1 MKSEVGNTIDKIW
14 WVDLKK
20 SWEQIWSETF
30 WYNYKPDFDFRDF
43 LLEVKDDYY
52 DVLYKD
58 EKQIFTEVFNL
69 IEKNE
74 FKLDIDFLESLS
86 VDQKKYLSWIL
97 FEKFRYYFDK
107 KFTNFGKSLFI
118 WIYRWKE
125 CHGWSCSGDRH
136 ILSEIA
142 ENFEW
147 FDVNYFRQACQFLSN
162 IWDRDI
168 FHVLQEY
175 NLIKNIDNDIKSLEI
190 QEIKSLW
197 EDFSLWVFHA
207 KSDLWYWRE
216 VKYWLYE
223 LDANWQETNLSQTWE
238 VSMLDGKGIYVPYA
252 YVLDRN
258 DESSYKNASWEVYNE
273 YLDSP
278 TWIALFYKWKPVACI
293 SFYIKNWNE
302 LFINQIQKVVRY
314 NYDRYWRC
322 TWKYYSKI
330 IDKIDWKS
338 VLYSVAT
345 NIAKKYNVSRIVIQ
359 WWDNN
364 RWIKEY
370 YKDYETDYFRNCAS
384 IYINDSYPKPH
395 KAKPHLDPEI
405 AHQIYDAF
413 AQWLWFHQ
421 NNDWNRE
428 KEM

>member
-1 MKSEVGNTIDKIW
+1 M
-14 WVDLKK
+14 
-20 SWEQIWSETF
+20 
-30 WYNYKPDFDFRDF
+30 
-43 LLEVKDDYY
+43 
-52 DVLYKD
+52 
-58 EKQIFTEVFNL
+58 
-69 IEKNE
+69 
-74 FKLDIDFLESLS
+74 
-86 VDQKKYLSWIL
+86 
-97 FEKFRYYFDK
+97 
-107 KFTNFGKSLFI
+107 
-118 WIYRWKE
+118 
-125 CHGWSCSGDRH
+125 
-136 ILSEIA
+136 
-142 ENFEW
+142 
-147 FDVNYFRQACQFLSN
+147 
-162 IWDRDI
+162 
-168 FHVLQEY
+168 
-175 NLIKNIDNDIKSLEI
+175 
-190 QEIKSLW
+190 
-197 EDFSLWVFHA
+197 
-207 KSDLWYWRE
+207 
-216 VKYWLYE
+216 YE
-223 LDANWQETNLSQTWE
+223 LDSKWQETKLSQTWE
-238 VSMLDGKGIYVPYA
+238 VSMLEGKGDYVPYA

-258 DESSYKNASWEVYNE
+258 NESVYKDASWEIYNE

-405 AHQIYDAF
+405 AHQIYDVF